1 MNVRYMI
8 GAATLLSVTMG
19 PGNVSAFD
27 MTFERYLL
35 DKDGGSI
42 EVRATHAG
50 DNGPRDA
57 VRQQLQEEARSGIS
71 SSAPALKEHEK
82 KIEYR
87 YEKTPQGARLRIKT
101 KDHDALLAV
110 QDFLRSQMT
119 KPGNGGGVVFDY
131 VPDTSLIVVP
141 VMINGHGPYKFLLD
155 TGSTKSILSTK
166 IADTLALP
174 RLRTEML
181 FSAGGNL
188 PVTARTLSL
197 LQVGITRVKNAEIA
211 VGNLPLMKT
220 LKVDGLLG
228 SDYLRRFKVSI
239 DYDNMIVDIQ
249 PCCPDSISLLT

>member
-1 MNVRYMI
+1 
-8 GAATLLSVTMG
+8 
-19 PGNVSAFD
+19 
-27 MTFERYLL
+27 
-35 DKDGGSI
+35 
-42 EVRATHAG
+42 
-50 DNGPRDA
+50 
-57 VRQQLQEEARSGIS
+57 
-71 SSAPALKEHEK
+71 
-82 KIEYR
+82 
-87 YEKTPQGARLRIKT
+87 
-101 KDHDALLAV
+101 
-110 QDFLRSQMT
+110 MT

-141 VMINGHGPYKFLLD
+141 VIINGHGPYKFLLD

-249 PCCPDSISLLT
+249 PCCPG